1 MTQTARHHT
10 DTNTDKHINRH
21 GDRQKAAMSAFDR
34 ND

>member
-1 MTQTARHHT
+1 MTQTARHH
-10 DTNTDKHINRH
+10 TDKHINRH